1 MSFMERWREFTEREA
16 KRQDEFLEKYFSP
29 NTYTGI
35 FRGLLLWGTGWY
47 VLWNFY
53 DIFDWFN
60 DLTGGRQYDPVTPGQ
75 IRWIRLCASV
85 MCFPPILL
93 TILALIILPITRY
106 RARKY
111 AQEQAQ
117 KTDADAQA
125 DNSDSQTPQE

>member
-75 IRWIRLCASV
+75 IRWVRLCASA
-85 MCFPPILL
+85 MCG
-93 TILALIILPITRY
+93 TGVLAEIVFLFKLSIIRY
-106 RARKY
+106 RAKRQR
-111 AQEQAQ
+111 QE
-117 KTDADAQA
+117 TDAD
-125 DNSDSQTPQE
+125 DSEKPRE

>member
-75 IRWIRLCASV
+75 IRWVRLCASA
-85 MCFPPILL
+85 MCGTGVLIY
-93 TILALIILPITRY
+93 IIALIRLPIIRY
-106 RARKY
+106 RAKRQR
-111 AQEQAQ
+111 QE
-117 KTDADAQA
+117 TDADAQA